1 MSLISYRDVPMEEK
15 LHVFL
20 DVSIDD
26 VKRKCTILYTILIFV
41 ILNTKVKHTCACN
54 VWLK

>member
-1 MSLISYRDVPMEEK
+1 MSIINYRDVPMEEK

-26 VKRKCTILYTILIFV
+26 VKRKYTILYTILLFV
-41 ILNTKVKHTCACN
+41 I
-54 VWLK
+54 